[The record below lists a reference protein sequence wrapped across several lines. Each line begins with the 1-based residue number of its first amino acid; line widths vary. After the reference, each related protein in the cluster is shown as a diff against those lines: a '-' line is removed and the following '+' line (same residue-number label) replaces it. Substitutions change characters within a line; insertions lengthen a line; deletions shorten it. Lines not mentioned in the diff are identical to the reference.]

1 MEVFFCFFSVD
12 DSNARAILGL
22 YMASEQPQN
31 YWQPPEDTT
40 PPPAP
45 LPNSVVS
52 LAVDPNGAPIPAQ
65 PLQQGGPTQPSQ
77 PVQPANSVEP
87 TVPAEDTPDN
97 PPVTWSAQEY
107 VHSDRGGWWF
117 TLFILVVLG
126 LVAISTLVLRSWSF
140 SALIVVMAVTLV
152 IYIRRAPR
160 TLTYALSPAQGL
172 YVGERLYHFDE
183 FKSFGL
189 IQDGSHYSIMLIPR
203 KRFAPGVSVF
213 FPDEA
218 GERIVD
224 ILGQRLPME
233 NLKLDIVDTIVRKL
247 RL

>member
-1 MEVFFCFFSVD
+1 MEVFFCFFRVD

-31 YWQPPEDTT
+31 YWQPPEDTNPT
-40 PPPAP
+40 PAP
-45 LPNSVVS
+45 LPDSVAPPVVTVNGS
-52 LAVDPNGAPIPAQ
+52 AVPVQA
-65 PLQQGGPTQPSQ
+65 TQPATPAE
-77 PVQPANSVEP
+77 PV
-87 TVPAEDTPDN
+87 VPVEDTPDN
-97 PPVTWSAQEY
+97 PPVTWTAQEY
-107 VHSDRGGWWF
+107 VHNDRGGWWF
-117 TLFILVVLG
+117 TLFILTVLG
-126 LVAISTLVLRSWSF
+126 LVAISTLVLKSWSF

-189 IQDGSHYSIMLIPR
+189 IRDGEHYSIMLIPR

>member
-1 MEVFFCFFSVD
+1 
-12 DSNARAILGL
+12 
-22 YMASEQPQN
+22 MASEQPQN
-31 YWQPPEDTT
+31 YWQPPEDTNPT
-40 PPPAP
+40 
-45 LPNSVVS
+45 S
-52 LAVDPNGAPIPAQ
+52 APIPDNVAPPVVTVNGSPVPIQ
-65 PLQQGGPTQPSQ
+65 S
-77 PVQPANSVEP
+77 VQPASPVEP
-87 TVPAEDTPDN
+87 TVPVEDTPDN

-117 TLFILVVLG
+117 TLFILVALG
-126 LVAISTLVLRSWSF
+126 LVAVSTFVLRSWSF
-140 SALIVVMAVTLV
+140 SALIVVMAITLL